1 MSVYQ
6 PETDSEDELPPGWE
20 ERATPG
26 GEVYYAN
33 HLQLSTQWTHP
44 RTGKKK
50 TVSGSLPFGWERRH
64 LPDDKI
70 LYVNHQEQKT
80 SYIDPRLAFAKEI
93 QDKDDGNQG
102 LKDFRQRFDGSS
114 NALQVLHGLDLSKK
128 IALVTGANSG
138 IGFETT
144 RSLARSGCT
153 VILACRDLV
162 KAQAS
167 IDEIQKERPWHVGNC
182 KAIHLDLAS
191 LDSVKAF
198 VKDFINVYDRLD
210 ILILNAGLFGCE
222 PEMTPD
228 DLEVTFQVNYLSHY
242 YLSHLLKTSLA
253 NSAMPKIVVVS
264 SESHRFSQKTDFH
277 NLATPSNIATHA
289 YNDSKLFA
297 LMFALH
303 ANSEWQREG
312 IRCIAVHPGNMVS
325 SNLSR
330 HWWLY
335 KLAFNIVR
343 PFMKSLQQA
352 AASVIFAAAAPEMNF
367 VGGIYINNCFPC
379 QPSAIAQ
386 DPECQRKLWQA
397 SQKLLQDRGHTI
409 HFD

>member
-1 MSVYQ
+1 MSSYQ

-93 QDKDDGNQG
+93 QENDEG

-128 IALVTGANSG
+128 TAVVTGANSG

-144 RSLARSGCT
+144 KSLARAGCT

-167 IDEIQKERPWHVGNC
+167 IEKIQKERPWHVNC
-182 KAIHLDLAS
+182 KALHLDLTS

-198 VKDFINVYDRLD
+198 VKDFVHVYDKLD
-210 ILILNAGLFGCE
+210 ILILNAGIFGCE
-222 PEMTPD
+222 PELTPD

-242 YLSHLLKTSLA
+242 YLSHLLKPSLMK
-253 NSAMPKIVVVS
+253 SAMPKIVAVT
-264 SESHRFSQKTDFH
+264 SESHRFSQKTDFTT
-277 NLATPSNIATHA
+277 NLEATWSSIHA
-289 YNDSKLFA
+289 YNDSKA
-297 LMFALH
+297 YMLMFALY
-303 ANSEWQREG
+303 ANREWRREG
-312 IRCIAVHPGNMVS
+312 IRCIAAHPGNMVS

-335 KLAFNIVR
+335 KLAFSLVR
-343 PFMKSLQQA
+343 PFVKSLQQA
-352 AASVIFAAAAPEMNF
+352 AASVIFAAVAPEMNF
-367 VGGIYINNCFPC
+367 VGGIYINNCFPG
-379 QPSAIAQ
+379 QPSPIAQ

-397 SQKLLQDRGHTI
+397 SQKLLQDRGYKI
-409 HFD
+409 QFD